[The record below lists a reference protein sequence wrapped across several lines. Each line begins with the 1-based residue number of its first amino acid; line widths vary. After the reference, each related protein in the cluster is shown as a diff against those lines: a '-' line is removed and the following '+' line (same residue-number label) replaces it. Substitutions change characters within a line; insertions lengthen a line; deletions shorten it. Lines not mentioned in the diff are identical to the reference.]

1 MYYVRGGSQIDL
13 TSISYF
19 RLLQYDDNS
28 EKIETQSEE
37 VPVHVRDVFKSGDSD
52 RVGGDSSENAKTQS
66 MIKLKEWRSIIK
78 SFLLKPSKNKGRR
91 QMLVAC
97 VCENCGGGRRCS
109 SLLRVLDPLH
119 LCDGLVSENLP
130 KGEGFISAA

>member
-37 VPVHVRDVFKSGDSD
+37 VPVHVRKVVTVTGL
-52 RVGGDSSENAKTQS
+52 VVIHLIMQS
-66 MIKLKEWRSIIK
+66 MIKLKEWRSIHQIFSVETKQEPRIK
-78 SFLLKPSKNKGRR
+78 AEGR
-91 QMLVAC
+91 C
-97 VCENCGGGRRCS
+97 
-109 SLLRVLDPLH
+109 
-119 LCDGLVSENLP
+119 
-130 KGEGFISAA
+130 

>member
-37 VPVHVRDVFKSGDSD
+37 VPVHVRDVFKSDGDSD
-52 RVGGDSSENAKTQS
+52 SVGGASSDNVKTQS
-66 MIKLKEWRSIIK
+66 MNKLK
-78 SFLLKPSKNKGRR
+78 
-91 QMLVAC
+91 
-97 VCENCGGGRRCS
+97 
-109 SLLRVLDPLH
+109 
-119 LCDGLVSENLP
+119 
-130 KGEGFISAA
+130 

>member
-52 RVGGDSSENAKTQS
+52 KVDGDSSDNAKTQS
-66 MIKLKEWRSIIK
+66 MINKRMEVDSSNL
-78 SFLLKPSKNKGRR
+78 LLKPSKNEGSRQNKGCRCWWR
-91 QMLVAC
+91 VC
-97 VCENCGGGRRCS
+97 VRTVGVGEDA
-109 SLLRVLDPLH
+109 VL
-119 LCDGLVSENLP
+119 
-130 KGEGFISAA
+130 F

>member
-52 RVGGDSSENAKTQS
+52 RVGGDSSDNAKTQS
-66 MIKLKEWRSIIK
+66 MIKLK
-78 SFLLKPSKNKGRR
+78 
-91 QMLVAC
+91 VAC

>member
-37 VPVHVRDVFKSGDSD
+37 VPVHVHDVFKSGDSD
-52 RVGGDSSENAKTQS
+52 RVGGDSSDNAKTQS
-66 MIKLKEWRSIIK
+66 MIKLK
-78 SFLLKPSKNKGRR
+78 
-91 QMLVAC
+91 VAC

-119 LCDGLVSENLP
+119 LCDRLVSENLP

>member
-52 RVGGDSSENAKTQS
+52 RVGGDSSDNAKTQS
-66 MIKLKEWRSIIK
+66 MINKRMEVDS
-78 SFLLKPSKNKGRR
+78 SKNKGRR

>member
-1 MYYVRGGSQIDL
+1 MCELDNLSRIQPASQMYYVRGGSQIDL

-52 RVGGDSSENAKTQS
+52 RVGGDSSDNAKTQS
-66 MIKLKEWRSIIK
+66 MI
-78 SFLLKPSKNKGRR
+78 NKR
-91 QMLVAC
+91 MEVD
-97 VCENCGGGRRCS
+97 S
-109 SLLRVLDPLH
+109 S
-119 LCDGLVSENLP
+119 NL
-130 KGEGFISAA
+130 FC